1 MVRYWSHWIPAFAGM
16 TDNLLRL
23 CYSFSV
29 RLSVEKSIFVG
40 RPDHTGCCALIKP
53 VAGHIDFRQM
63 LLDP

>member
-40 RPDHTGCCALIKP
+40 RPEHTRFRALIKP